1 MKQTESKESRSSS
14 RWLAENLEEMDRSVK
29 QIRKLIEDGESLSK
43 LHKPELAA
51 HIEDFYHL
59 YQSLAERYDH
69 LTGELQKNVPSDIP
83 LQGSGNAKSGF
94 AQGSPLLTPDRKMGL
109 HHTSCQATSSTSGGS
124 SDFSLKE
131 GAELSS
137 SSSSDSES
145 EFSNS
150 SVKMHLDAPINMDGK
165 ELHEKITKEENE
177 TYEELLGRVIEYED
191 KLRVLNL
198 SLQLSEE
205 EVARLKSELH
215 LQIELAKRDVN
226 IREADLEMERRQVF
240 ELQNYV
246 SELETRVS
254 ESNFEIERLM
264 KELEV
269 SSDRLKGSDEE
280 INRLNNQL
288 ANEISEGTRQLQ
300 GQLKLAQHDVT
311 TLNAKLDYER
321 MQVLKFEEQIAK
333 VETNLS
339 DCNTEVAE
347 LKIALSNAEE
357 KFSLDKAQLQSEMF
371 CLLEKQAVLDARLK
385 EWELRGKALEDKIRQ
400 CEAEK
405 MEIKGLHEAQERGM
419 QSEINQLKVEV
430 CVRGNH
436 IEALNKI
443 MDSLKLKYDMLM
455 AEKDEINA
463 KVNTLMAEARSRDN
477 HIGQMEEHSRK
488 LHVEHVELIAASE
501 SSRKLV
507 DELRFRVEELENEV
521 DRQRMVILDGAE
533 EKREAIRQLCFSLEH
548 YRSGYQELRQAFL
561 GYKRPAVMAA

>member
-1 MKQTESKESRSSS
+1 METDMKQTESKESRSSS
-14 RWLAENLEEMDRSVK
+14 RWLAENLQEMDRSVK
-29 QIRKLIEDGESLSK
+29 QMQKLIEDGESLSK
-43 LHKPELAA
+43 FHRPELTA
-51 HIEDFYHL
+51 HIEDFYHF

-83 LQGSGNAKSGF
+83 LQGSGNTKSGF

-109 HHTSCQATSSTSGGS
+109 HNTSCQATSSTSGGS
-124 SDFSLKE
+124 SNFSLKE

-137 SSSSDSES
+137 PSSSDSES

-150 SVKMHLDAPINMDGK
+150 SVKIHLDAPINMDGK
-165 ELHEKITKEENE
+165 ELTEEANE
-177 TYEELLGRVIEYED
+177 TYEELHGRVTEYEV

-215 LQIELAKRDVN
+215 SQIELAKRDVN
-226 IREADLEMERRQVF
+226 IREADLEMERRQAF

-246 SELETRVS
+246 SELETRLS

-269 SSDRLKGSDEE
+269 SSDRLKGSEEE

-288 ANEISEGTRQLQ
+288 TNEISEGTHQLQ
-300 GQLKLAQHDVT
+300 GQLKLAQDDVT

-321 MQVLKFEEQIAK
+321 MQVLKFQERIAK

-339 DCNTEVAE
+339 DRNNEVAE
-347 LKIALSNAEE
+347 LKIALSDAEE
-357 KFSLDKAQLQSEMF
+357 KFTSDKAQLQSEM
-371 CLLEKQAVLDARLK
+371 LK
-385 EWELRGKALEDKIRQ
+385 EWELQGKALEDKIRQ
-400 CEAEK
+400 CETEK
-405 MEIKGLHEAQERGM
+405 MEIIGLHEAQERGM

-430 CVRGNH
+430 CERDNR

-477 HIGQMEEHSRK
+477 HIGQIEEHSRK
-488 LHVEHVELIAASE
+488 LHMEHAELIAASE

-507 DELRFRVEELENEV
+507 DELRFRVKELENEV
-521 DRQRMVILDGAE
+521 DRQRMVILDAAE
-533 EKREAIRQLCFSLEH
+533 VKREAIRQLCFSLEH

-561 GYKRPAVMAA
+561 GYKRPAVMTA

>member
-1 MKQTESKESRSSS
+1 MKQTESKESQSSS

-29 QIRKLIEDGESLSK
+29 QMQKLIEDGESLSK
-43 LHKPELAA
+43 FHRPELTA

-69 LTGELQKNVPSDIP
+69 LTGEFQKNVPSDIP
-83 LQGSGNAKSGF
+83 LQGSGNTKSGF

-109 HHTSCQATSSTSGGS
+109 HNTSCQATSSTSGGS
-124 SDFSLKE
+124 SNFSLKE

-137 SSSSDSES
+137 PSSSDSES

-150 SVKMHLDAPINMDGK
+150 SVKIHLDAPINMDGK
-165 ELHEKITKEENE
+165 ELTEANE
-177 TYEELLGRVIEYED
+177 TYEELLGHVTQNED

-215 LQIELAKRDVN
+215 SQIELAKRHVN

-269 SSDRLKGSDEE
+269 SSERLKGSEEE
-280 INRLNNQL
+280 INRLNNRL
-288 ANEISEGTRQLQ
+288 ANEISEGTHQLQ
-300 GQLKLAQHDVT
+300 GQLKLAQDDVT

-321 MQVLKFEEQIAK
+321 MQVLKFQERIAK
-333 VETNLS
+333 VETNVS
-339 DCNTEVAE
+339 DRNNEVAE
-347 LKIALSNAEE
+347 LKIALSDAEE
-357 KFSLDKAQLQSEMF
+357 KFTSDKAQLQSEMF
-371 CLLEKQAVLDARLK
+371 CLLEKQALLDARLK
-385 EWELRGKALEDKIRQ
+385 EWELQGKALEDKIRQ
-400 CEAEK
+400 CETEK
-405 MEIKGLHEAQERGM
+405 MEIKGLYEAQERGM

-430 CVRGNH
+430 CERDNR

-463 KVNTLMAEARSRDN
+463 KVNTLVAEARSRDN
-477 HIGQMEEHSRK
+477 HIGQIEEHSRK
-488 LHVEHVELIAASE
+488 LHIEHVELIAASE

-507 DELRFRVEELENEV
+507 DKLGFRVKELENEV
-521 DRQRMVILDGAE
+521 DRQRMVILDAAE

-561 GYKRPAVMAA
+561 GHKRPAVMAA

>member
-1 MKQTESKESRSSS
+1 
-14 RWLAENLEEMDRSVK
+14 MDQSVK
-29 QIRKLIEDGESLSK
+29 QMQKLIEDGESLSK
-43 LHKPELAA
+43 FHGPELTA

-69 LTGELQKNVPSDIP
+69 LTGEFQKNVPSDIP
-83 LQGSGNAKSGF
+83 LQGSGNTKSGF

-109 HHTSCQATSSTSGGS
+109 HNTSCQATSSTSGGS
-124 SDFSLKE
+124 SNFSLKE

-137 SSSSDSES
+137 PSSSDSES

-150 SVKMHLDAPINMDGK
+150 SVKIHLDAPINMDGK
-165 ELHEKITKEENE
+165 ELTEANE
-177 TYEELLGRVIEYED
+177 TYEELLGHVTQNED

-215 LQIELAKRDVN
+215 SQIELAKRDVN

-269 SSDRLKGSDEE
+269 SSERLKGSEEE

-288 ANEISEGTRQLQ
+288 ANEISEGTHQLQ
-300 GQLKLAQHDVT
+300 GQLKLAQDDVT

-321 MQVLKFEEQIAK
+321 MQVLKFQERIAK

-339 DCNTEVAE
+339 DRNNEVAE
-347 LKIALSNAEE
+347 LKIALSDAEE
-357 KFSLDKAQLQSEMF
+357 KFTLDKAQLQSEMF
-371 CLLEKQAVLDARLK
+371 CLLEKQALLDARLK
-385 EWELRGKALEDKIRQ
+385 EWELQGKALEDKIRQ
-400 CEAEK
+400 CETEK
-405 MEIKGLHEAQERGM
+405 MEITGLHEAQERGM

-430 CVRGNH
+430 CERGNC

-463 KVNTLMAEARSRDN
+463 KVNTLVAEARSRDN
-477 HIGQMEEHSRK
+477 HIGQIEEHSRK
-488 LHVEHVELIAASE
+488 LHMEHAELIAASE

-507 DELRFRVEELENEV
+507 DKLGFRVKELENEV
-521 DRQRMVILDGAE
+521 DRQRMVILDAAE

>member
-1 MKQTESKESRSSS
+1 QSRSSS

-29 QIRKLIEDGESLSK
+29 QMQKLIEDGESLSK
-43 LHKPELAA
+43 FHRPELTA

-83 LQGSGNAKSGF
+83 LQGSGNTKSGF

-109 HHTSCQATSSTSGGS
+109 HNTSCQATSSTSGGS
-124 SDFSLKE
+124 SNFSLKE

-137 SSSSDSES
+137 PSSSDSES

-150 SVKMHLDAPINMDGK
+150 SVKIHRDAPINMDGK
-165 ELHEKITKEENE
+165 ELTEEANE
-177 TYEELLGRVIEYED
+177 TYEELLGRVIQYED

-215 LQIELAKRDVN
+215 SQIESAKRDVN
-226 IREADLEMERRQVF
+226 IKEADLEMERRQVF

-246 SELETRVS
+246 RELETRLS

-264 KELEV
+264 KELE
-269 SSDRLKGSDEE
+269 
-280 INRLNNQL
+280 
-288 ANEISEGTRQLQ
+288 GTHQLQ
-300 GQLKLAQHDVT
+300 GQLKLAQDDVT

-321 MQVLKFEEQIAK
+321 MQVLKFQERIAK

-339 DCNTEVAE
+339 DRNNEVAE
-347 LKIALSNAEE
+347 LKIALSDAEE
-357 KFSLDKAQLQSEMF
+357 KFTLDKAQLQSEMF
-371 CLLEKQAVLDARLK
+371 CLLEKQALLDARLK
-385 EWELRGKALEDKIRQ
+385 EWELQGKALEDKIRQ
-400 CEAEK
+400 CETEK
-405 MEIKGLHEAQERGM
+405 MEITGLHEAQERGM

-430 CVRGNH
+430 CERDNR

-477 HIGQMEEHSRK
+477 HIGQIEEHSRK
-488 LHVEHVELIAASE
+488 LHMEHAELIAASE

-507 DELRFRVEELENEV
+507 DELRFRVKELENEV
-521 DRQRMVILDGAE
+521 DRQRMVILDAAE

>member
-1 MKQTESKESRSSS
+1 
-14 RWLAENLEEMDRSVK
+14 MDRSVK
-29 QIRKLIEDGESLSK
+29 QMQKLIEDGESLSK
-43 LHKPELAA
+43 FHRPELTA
-51 HIEDFYHL
+51 HIEDFYHF

-83 LQGSGNAKSGF
+83 LQGSGNTKSGF

-109 HHTSCQATSSTSGGS
+109 HNTSCQATSSTSGGS
-124 SDFSLKE
+124 SNFSLKE

-137 SSSSDSES
+137 PSSSDSES

-150 SVKMHLDAPINMDGK
+150 SVKIHLDAPINMDGK
-165 ELHEKITKEENE
+165 ELTEEANE
-177 TYEELLGRVIEYED
+177 TYEELHGRVTEYEV

-215 LQIELAKRDVN
+215 SQIELAKRDVN
-226 IREADLEMERRQVF
+226 IREADLEMERRQAF

-246 SELETRVS
+246 SELETRLS

-269 SSDRLKGSDEE
+269 SSDRLKGSEEE

-288 ANEISEGTRQLQ
+288 TNEISEGTHQLQ
-300 GQLKLAQHDVT
+300 GQLKLAQDDVT

-321 MQVLKFEEQIAK
+321 MQVLKFQERIAK

-339 DCNTEVAE
+339 DRNNE
-347 LKIALSNAEE
+347 AL
-357 KFSLDKAQLQSEMF
+357 
-371 CLLEKQAVLDARLK
+371 LDARLK
-385 EWELRGKALEDKIRQ
+385 EWELQGKALEDKIRQ
-400 CEAEK
+400 CETEK
-405 MEIKGLHEAQERGM
+405 MEIIGLHEAQERGM

-430 CVRGNH
+430 CERDNR

-477 HIGQMEEHSRK
+477 HIGQIEEHSRK
-488 LHVEHVELIAASE
+488 LHMEHAELIAASE

-507 DELRFRVEELENEV
+507 DELRFRVKELENEV
-521 DRQRMVILDGAE
+521 DRQRMVILDAAE
-533 EKREAIRQLCFSLEH
+533 VKREAIRQLCFSLEH

-561 GYKRPAVMAA
+561 GYKRPAVMTA

>member
-1 MKQTESKESRSSS
+1 MQ
-14 RWLAENLEEMDRSVK
+14 
-29 QIRKLIEDGESLSK
+29 KLIEDGESLSK
-43 LHKPELAA
+43 FHGPELTA

-83 LQGSGNAKSGF
+83 LQGSGNTKSGF

-109 HHTSCQATSSTSGGS
+109 HNTSCQATSSTSGGS
-124 SDFSLKE
+124 SNFSLKE

-137 SSSSDSES
+137 PSSSDSES

-150 SVKMHLDAPINMDGK
+150 SVKIHLDAPINTDGK
-165 ELHEKITKEENE
+165 ELTEEANE
-177 TYEELLGRVIEYED
+177 TYEELLGRVIQYED

-215 LQIELAKRDVN
+215 SQIELAKSDVN

-246 SELETRVS
+246 SELETRLS

-288 ANEISEGTRQLQ
+288 ANEISEGTHQLQ
-300 GQLKLAQHDVT
+300 GQLKLAQDDVT

-321 MQVLKFEEQIAK
+321 MQVLKFQERIAK

-339 DCNTEVAE
+339 DRNNEVAE
-347 LKIALSNAEE
+347 LKIALSDAEE
-357 KFSLDKAQLQSEMF
+357 KFTLDKAQLQSEMF
-371 CLLEKQAVLDARLK
+371 CLLEKQALLDARLK
-385 EWELRGKALEDKIRQ
+385 EWELQGKALEDKIRQ
-400 CEAEK
+400 CETDK
-405 MEIKGLHEAQERGM
+405 MEIIGLHEAQERGM

-430 CVRGNH
+430 CERGNH

-463 KVNTLMAEARSRDN
+463 KVNTLVAEARSRDN
-477 HIGQMEEHSRK
+477 HIGQIEEHSRK
-488 LHVEHVELIAASE
+488 LHMEHAELIAASE

-507 DELRFRVEELENEV
+507 DELRFRVKELENEV
-521 DRQRMVILDGAE
+521 DRQRMVILDAAE

>member
-1 MKQTESKESRSSS
+1 MEIDMKQTESNESRSSS

-29 QIRKLIEDGESLSK
+29 QMRKLIEDGESLSK
-43 LHKPELAA
+43 FHRPELTA

-83 LQGSGNAKSGF
+83 LQGSGNTKSAF

-109 HHTSCQATSSTSGGS
+109 HNTSCQATSSTSGGS
-124 SDFSLKE
+124 SNFSSKE

-137 SSSSDSES
+137 PSSSDSES

-150 SVKMHLDAPINMDGK
+150 SVKIHLDAPINMDGK
-165 ELHEKITKEENE
+165 ELTEEANE
-177 TYEELLGRVIEYED
+177 TYEELLGRVIQYED
-191 KLRVLNL
+191 KLRVLNS

-215 LQIELAKRDVN
+215 SQIELAKRDVN

-264 KELEV
+264 KELQV
-269 SSDRLKGSDEE
+269 SSDRLKGSDQE
-280 INRLNNQL
+280 INQLNNQL
-288 ANEISEGTRQLQ
+288 ANEISEGTHQLQ
-300 GQLKLAQHDVT
+300 GQLKLAQDDVT

-321 MQVLKFEEQIAK
+321 MQVLKFQERIAK
-333 VETNLS
+333 VETNLF
-339 DCNTEVAE
+339 DRNNEVAG
-347 LKIALSNAEE
+347 LKIALSDAEE
-357 KFSLDKAQLQSEMF
+357 KFTSDKAQLQSEMF
-371 CLLEKQAVLDARLK
+371 CLLEKQALLDARLK
-385 EWELRGKALEDKIRQ
+385 EWELQGKALEDKIRQ
-400 CEAEK
+400 CETEK
-405 MEIKGLHEAQERGM
+405 MEIK
-419 QSEINQLKVEV
+419 
-430 CVRGNH
+430 
-436 IEALNKI
+436 
-443 MDSLKLKYDMLM
+443 
-455 AEKDEINA
+455 EKDEINA
-463 KVNTLMAEARSRDN
+463 KVNTLVAEARSQDN
-477 HIGQMEEHSRK
+477 HIGQIEEHSRK
-488 LHVEHVELIAASE
+488 LHIEHVELIAASE

-507 DELRFRVEELENEV
+507 DELRFRVKELENEV
-521 DRQRMVILDGAE
+521 DRQRMVILDAAE

>member
-1 MKQTESKESRSSS
+1 METDMKQTESKESRSSS

-29 QIRKLIEDGESLSK
+29 QMQKLIEDGESLSK
-43 LHKPELAA
+43 FHRPELTA

-59 YQSLAERYDH
+59 YQSLVERYDH

-83 LQGSGNAKSGF
+83 LQGSGKTKSGF

-109 HHTSCQATSSTSGGS
+109 HNTSCQATSSTSGGS
-124 SDFSLKE
+124 SNFSLKE

-137 SSSSDSES
+137 PSSSDSES

-150 SVKMHLDAPINMDGK
+150 SVKIHRDAPINMDGK
-165 ELHEKITKEENE
+165 ELTEEANE
-177 TYEELLGRVIEYED
+177 TYEELLGRVIQYED

-215 LQIELAKRDVN
+215 SQIESAKRDVN
-226 IREADLEMERRQVF
+226 IKEADLEMERRQVF

-246 SELETRVS
+246 RELETRLS

-288 ANEISEGTRQLQ
+288 ANEISEGTHQLQ
-300 GQLKLAQHDVT
+300 GQLKLAQDDVT

-321 MQVLKFEEQIAK
+321 MQVLKFQERIAK

-339 DCNTEVAE
+339 DRNNEVAE
-347 LKIALSNAEE
+347 LKIALSDAEE
-357 KFSLDKAQLQSEMF
+357 KFTLDKAQLQSEMF
-371 CLLEKQAVLDARLK
+371 CLLEKQAHLDARLK
-385 EWELRGKALEDKIRQ
+385 EWELQGKALEDKIRQ
-400 CEAEK
+400 CETEK
-405 MEIKGLHEAQERGM
+405 MEIIGLHEAQERGM

-430 CVRGNH
+430 CERGNH

-477 HIGQMEEHSRK
+477 HIGQIEEHSRK
-488 LHVEHVELIAASE
+488 LHMEHEELIAASE

-507 DELRFRVEELENEV
+507 DELRFRVKELENEV
-521 DRQRMVILDGAE
+521 DRQRMVILDAAE

>member
-1 MKQTESKESRSSS
+1 
-14 RWLAENLEEMDRSVK
+14 MDRSVK
-29 QIRKLIEDGESLSK
+29 QMQKLIEDGESLSK
-43 LHKPELAA
+43 FHRPELTA

-83 LQGSGNAKSGF
+83 LQGSGNTKSGF

-109 HHTSCQATSSTSGGS
+109 HNTSCQATSSTSGGS
-124 SDFSLKE
+124 SNFSLKE

-137 SSSSDSES
+137 PSSSDSES

-150 SVKMHLDAPINMDGK
+150 SVKIHLDAPINIDGK
-165 ELHEKITKEENE
+165 ELTEEANE
-177 TYEELLGRVIEYED
+177 TYEELHGRVTEYEV

-215 LQIELAKRDVN
+215 SQIELAKRDVN

-246 SELETRVS
+246 SELETRLS

-288 ANEISEGTRQLQ
+288 ANEISEGTHQLQ
-300 GQLKLAQHDVT
+300 GQLKLAQDDVT

-321 MQVLKFEEQIAK
+321 MQVLKFQERIAK

-339 DCNTEVAE
+339 DRNNEVAE
-347 LKIALSNAEE
+347 LKIALSDAEE
-357 KFSLDKAQLQSEMF
+357 KFTSDKAQLQSEMF
-371 CLLEKQAVLDARLK
+371 CLLEKQALLDARLK
-385 EWELRGKALEDKIRQ
+385 EWELQGKALEDKIRQ
-400 CEAEK
+400 CETEK
-405 MEIKGLHEAQERGM
+405 MEIIGLHEAQERGM

-430 CVRGNH
+430 CERDNR

-463 KVNTLMAEARSRDN
+463 KVNTLVAEARSRDN
-477 HIGQMEEHSRK
+477 HIGQIEEHSRK
-488 LHVEHVELIAASE
+488 LHMEHAELIAASE

-507 DELRFRVEELENEV
+507 DELRFRVKELENEV
-521 DRQRMVILDGAE
+521 DRQRMVILDAAE

>member
-1 MKQTESKESRSSS
+1 METDMTQTESNESRSSS

-29 QIRKLIEDGESLSK
+29 QMQKLIEDGESLSRF
-43 LHKPELAA
+43 HRPELTA

-83 LQGSGNAKSGF
+83 LQGSGNTKSGF

-109 HHTSCQATSSTSGGS
+109 HNTSCQATSSTSGGS
-124 SDFSLKE
+124 SNFSLKE

-137 SSSSDSES
+137 PSSSDSES

-150 SVKMHLDAPINMDGK
+150 SVKIHLDAPINTDGK
-165 ELHEKITKEENE
+165 ELTEEANE
-177 TYEELLGRVIEYED
+177 TYEELLGRVIQYED

-215 LQIELAKRDVN
+215 SQIELAKRDAN

-246 SELETRVS
+246 SELETRLS
-254 ESNFEIERLM
+254 ESKFEIERLM

-288 ANEISEGTRQLQ
+288 ANEISEGTHQLQ
-300 GQLKLAQHDVT
+300 GQLKLAQDDVT

-321 MQVLKFEEQIAK
+321 MQVLKFQERIAK

-339 DCNTEVAE
+339 DRNNEVAE
-347 LKIALSNAEE
+347 LKIALSDAEE
-357 KFSLDKAQLQSEMF
+357 KFTLDKAQLQSEMF
-371 CLLEKQAVLDARLK
+371 CLLEKQALLDARLK
-385 EWELRGKALEDKIRQ
+385 EWELQGKALEGKIRQ
-400 CEAEK
+400 CETDK
-405 MEIKGLHEAQERGM
+405 MEIIGLHEAQERGM

-430 CVRGNH
+430 CER
-436 IEALNKI
+436 
-443 MDSLKLKYDMLM
+443 
-455 AEKDEINA
+455 EKEEINA

-477 HIGQMEEHSRK
+477 HIGQIEEHSRK
-488 LHVEHVELIAASE
+488 LHMEHAELIAASE

-507 DELRFRVEELENEV
+507 DELRFRVKEVENEV
-521 DRQRMVILDGAE
+521 DRQRMVILDAAE

-561 GYKRPAVMAA
+561 GYKRSAVMAA

>member
-1 MKQTESKESRSSS
+1 MKQTESKESPSSS
-14 RWLAENLEEMDRSVK
+14 RWLAENLEEMERSVK
-29 QIRKLIEDGESLSK
+29 QMRKLIEDGESLSK

-51 HIEDFYHL
+51 HIEDFCHL
-59 YQSLAERYDH
+59 YQSLAGRYDY
-69 LTGELQKNVPSDIP
+69 LTGEFQKNVPSGIP
-83 LQGSGNAKSGF
+83 LQGSGNTKSGF
-94 AQGSPLLTPDRKMGL
+94 GQGSPLLTPDHKMGL
-109 HHTSCQATSSTSGGS
+109 HNSSCQAASSTSGGS

-145 EFSNS
+145 ESSNS
-150 SVKMHLDAPINMDGK
+150 SVKIHLDSPMNMDAK
-165 ELHEKITKEENE
+165 ELHEKITEEENQS
-177 TYEELLGRVIEYED
+177 YEELLGRVIQYED
-191 KLRVLNL
+191 KFRVLNL

-205 EVARLKSELH
+205 EVASLKSELH
-215 LQIELAKRDVN
+215 SQIELAKRDVK
-226 IREADLEMERRQVF
+226 IRETDLELERRQVF

-246 SELETRVS
+246 SELETCVS

-269 SSDRLKGSDEE
+269 SSDRLKRSDEE

-288 ANEISEGTRQLQ
+288 ANEISEGTHQLQ
-300 GQLKLAQHDVT
+300 GQLKLAQDDVT
-311 TLNAKLDYER
+311 ALNAKLDYER
-321 MQVLKFEEQIAK
+321 MQVLKFQERIAK

-339 DCNTEVAE
+339 DRNNEVAE
-347 LKIALSNAEE
+347 LKVALSDAAE
-357 KFSLDKAQLQSEMF
+357 KFALDKAQLQSDMF
-371 CLLEKQAVLDARLK
+371 CLLEKQALLDARLK
-385 EWELRGKALEDKIRQ
+385 EWELQGKALEDKIRQ
-400 CEAEK
+400 CETEK
-405 MEIKGLHEAQERGM
+405 MEIKGLHEAQVSGM

-430 CVRGNH
+430 CERCNH

-463 KVNTLMAEARSRDN
+463 KVNTLMAEASCRDN

-488 LHVEHVELIAASE
+488 LHMEHAELIAASE

-507 DELRFRVEELENEV
+507 DELRFRVKELENEV

-561 GYKRPAVMAA
+561 RYKRPAVMAS